1 MRAACSAGPWAAET
15 KCNSR
20 CSAGTHRA
28 EISLLTM
35 IIGRENVKERE
46 REKEGDL
53 SCRCVRICS
62 FRDTGYICIVESGI
76 YDTDYTRVIDFGIS
90 AL

>member
-1 MRAACSAGPWAAET
+1 
-15 KCNSR
+15 
-20 CSAGTHRA
+20 
-28 EISLLTM
+28 M